1 MVDSRG
7 IIASRRDGLWGGL
20 SSAVRPVNSPLVR
33 VSAWPGRADVGLS
46 GTAKPNTAVIP
57 HLTFGRC
64 DPATDIVR
72 WSVHLGNVGS
82 DMDRL
87 YTPAERV
94 RHIEQDGLFGT
105 WDWDFV
111 SGAITWS
118 DGSFR
123 LLGFEPGSVSPS
135 YKQFLESMHP
145 EDRFGYE

>member
-1 MVDSRG
+1 
-7 IIASRRDGLWGGL
+7 
-20 SSAVRPVNSPLVR
+20 
-33 VSAWPGRADVGLS
+33 
-46 GTAKPNTAVIP
+46 
-57 HLTFGRC
+57 
-64 DPATDIVR
+64 
-72 WSVHLGNVGS
+72 
-82 DMDRL
+82 MDRL

-145 EDRFGYE
+145 EDRFGYELSGYDAVLEGRTIESEFRIVRPDGAIR